1 MSMRRTILAKG
12 SAQALALAFALACG
26 CGPIGG
32 TGGTVTPDGKGPIGE
47 QAPQGAADDRS
58 MGALQ
63 RKLENFRGKKGQI
76 MNASTRDPAVCE
88 ELCSLAS
95 DICEVQEKLC
105 DLADEHP
112 GDEQYQNLCREAHN
126 ECREAQS
133 SCVRCVESNK

>member
-1 MSMRRTILAKG
+1 MSMRRTLF
-12 SAQALALAFALACG
+12 AQGIALAFALASG
-26 CGPIGG
+26 CGRTSGNTP
-32 TGGTVTPDGKGPIGE
+32 TVTPDGNGPIGE
-47 QAPQGAADDRS
+47 QAPQGTAEDRS

-63 RKLENFRGKKGQI
+63 RRLEVFRGKKSQI
-76 MNASTRDPAVCE
+76 TNASTSDPAVCE

-126 ECREAQS
+126 ECREAQR
-133 SCVRCVESNK
+133 SCVRCVQSNK